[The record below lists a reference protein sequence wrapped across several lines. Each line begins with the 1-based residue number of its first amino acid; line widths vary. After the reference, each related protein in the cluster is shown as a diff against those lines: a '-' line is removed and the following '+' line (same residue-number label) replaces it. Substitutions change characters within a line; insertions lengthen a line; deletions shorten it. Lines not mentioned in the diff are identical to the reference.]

1 MLKIQQSSEDLNS
14 NGGIALAGNLLGGL
28 RNLGKLD
35 RTKMGKVRKG
45 QISHSEILK
54 SAAGLFVLGRSDFAD
69 IEQFREDQL
78 FRDSLGLRRVPSE
91 ETLRQ
96 RLDGISSVNG
106 EQTLL
111 DDAVVE
117 LLSKVEGF
125 GGEETSHGSYIP
137 LDIDVSVQDN
147 SGSRKEE
154 VSWTYKNVDGYA
166 PIFAY
171 LGTEGYM
178 LANELRN
185 GSQHSAKGAVEFVE
199 RCLDMAGQ
207 LELDPETILVRVDSG
222 HDDQKFISA
231 LLKRNVKFLIKR
243 NLRRESPEQ
252 YLAMAKRLGEKQQT
266 RDGKNV
272 YRCILSHIKPASLED
287 EPLFVIVEATERLTD
302 RDGQPLLL
310 PDLEVSTWWT
320 NLSEYETD
328 CIRLYHN
335 HATSEQFH
343 SELKSDMGIE
353 RLPSGKFATN
363 ALILNL
369 AALSYNC
376 LRILGQRALRMKEL
390 LPRKLKVARRRLRSV
405 MQDLIHIACKIVSHG
420 NRKYLKFGRNCPW
433 FKVFKKLY
441 TTS

>member
-1 MLKIQQSSEDLNS
+1 
-14 NGGIALAGNLLGGL
+14 
-28 RNLGKLD
+28 
-35 RTKMGKVRKG
+35 
-45 QISHSEILK
+45 LK
-54 SAAGLFVLGRSDFAD
+54 SAAGLLVLGRSDFAD
-69 IEQFREDQL
+69 IELFREDQL
-78 FRDSLGLRRVPSE
+78 FRDALGLHRVPSE

-96 RLDGISSVNG
+96 RLDGISTKNDK
-106 EQTLL
+106 QTLL
-111 DDAVVE
+111 DDTVVE
-117 LLSKVEGF
+117 LLSKVECF
-125 GGEETSHGSYIP
+125 GREETEQGSYIP

-147 SGSRKEE
+147 SGSQKEG
-154 VSWTYKNVDGYA
+154 VSWTYHNLDGYA

-199 RCLDMAGQ
+199 RCLDMSDNLGI
-207 LELDPETILVRVDSG
+207 DPETLLVRVDSG

-243 NLRRESPEQ
+243 NLRREPLEQ
-252 YLAMAKRLGEKQQT
+252 YLAMARRLGQKQHT

-272 YRCILSHIKPASLED
+272 YRCILSHIKPNGLED
-287 EPLFVIVEATERLTD
+287 EPLFVILEVTERLTD
-302 RDGQPLLL
+302 HDGQPLLV
-310 PDLEVSTWWT
+310 PELEVSTWWT
-320 NLSEYETD
+320 NLGEYEAD
-328 CIRLYHN
+328 CIKLYHN

-343 SELKSDMGIE
+343 SELKSDMGVE

-369 AALSYNC
+369 ATLAYNC

-390 LPRKLKVARRRLRSV
+390 LPRTFNVARRRLRSV

-420 NRKYLKFGRNCPW
+420 NRKHLKFGRNCPW
-433 FKVFKKLY
+433 FKVFKELY
-441 TTS
+441 ATC

>member
-1 MLKIQQSSEDLNS
+1 MYKIQQGREDLNS
-14 NGGIALAGNLLGGL
+14 NGGIALAGALLGGL
-28 RNLGKLD
+28 KTLD
-35 RTKMGKVRKG
+35 KFDNMVMGKVKKG
-45 QISHSEILK
+45 WTSHSGILK
-54 SAAGLFVLGRSDFAD
+54 SAAGLLVLGRSDFAD
-69 IEQFREDQL
+69 IELFREDQL
-78 FRDSLGLRRVPSE
+78 FRDALGLHRVPSE

-96 RLDGISSVNG
+96 RLDGISTKNDK
-106 EQTLL
+106 QTLL
-111 DDAVVE
+111 DDTVVE
-117 LLSKVEGF
+117 LLSKVECF
-125 GGEETSHGSYIP
+125 GREETEQGSYIP

-147 SGSRKEE
+147 SGSQKEG
-154 VSWTYKNVDGYA
+154 VSWTYHNLDGYA

-199 RCLDMAGQ
+199 RCLDMSDNLG
-207 LELDPETILVRVDSG
+207 LDPETLLVRVDSG

-243 NLRRESPEQ
+243 NLRREPLEQ
-252 YLAMAKRLGEKQQT
+252 YLAMARRLGQKQHT

-272 YRCILSHIKPASLED
+272 YRCILSHIKPDGLED
-287 EPLFVIVEATERLTD
+287 EPIFVIVEVAERLTD
-302 RDGQPLLL
+302 HDGQPLLV

-320 NLSEYETD
+320 NLGEYEAD
-328 CIRLYHN
+328 CIKLYHN

-343 SELKSDMGIE
+343 SELKSDMGVE

-369 AALSYNC
+369 ATLAYNC

-390 LPRKLKVARRRLRSV
+390 LPRTFNVARRRLRSV

-420 NRKYLKFGRNCPW
+420 NRKHLKFGRNCPW
-433 FKVFKKLY
+433 FKVFKELY
-441 TTS
+441 ATC

>member
-1 MLKIQQSSEDLNS
+1 MYKIQQGSENLNS
-14 NGGIALAGNLLGGL
+14 NGGIALAGALLGGL
-28 RNLGKLD
+28 RNLDRLD
-35 RTKMGKVRKG
+35 HMKMGKIKKG
-45 QISHSEILK
+45 WISHSDILK
-54 SAAGLFVLGRSDFAD
+54 SAAGLLVLGRSDFAD
-69 IEQFREDQL
+69 IELFRKDKL
-78 FRDSLGLRRVPSE
+78 FRDSLRLRRVASE

-96 RLDGISSVNG
+96 RLDGISNENG

-111 DDAVVE
+111 DDAVAE

-125 GGEETSHGSYIP
+125 GKEKTSHGSYIP

-185 GSQHSAKGAVEFVE
+185 GSQHSAKGAVKFVE
-199 RCLDMAGQ
+199 RCLDMTDQ

-243 NLRRESPEQ
+243 NLRREPLEQ
-252 YLAMAKRLGEKQQT
+252 YLAMARRLGQKQQT
-266 RDGKNV
+266 HDGKNV
-272 YRCILSHIKPASLED
+272 YRCILSHIKPTGLED
-287 EPLFVIVEATERLTD
+287 EPLFVIAEVTERLTD
-302 RDGQPLLL
+302 HDGQPLLV
-310 PDLEVSTWWT
+310 PELEVSTWWT
-320 NLSEYETD
+320 NLSEYEAD

-343 SELKSDMGIE
+343 SELKSDMGVE

-369 AALSYNC
+369 ATIAYNC
-376 LRILGQRALRMKEL
+376 LRILGQRALQMKEL
-390 LPRKLKVARRRLRSV
+390 LPRKFNVARRRLRSV

-433 FKVFKKLY
+433 FKVFKELY
-441 TTS
+441 ATC